1 MSQRIRFSL
10 LSITFLFAL
19 RSTAQAQ
26 PNPPTNVA
34 PTPSNGSAQVSWDAV
49 PGAVSYKIYWS
60 KTTPVT
66 KQNAESP
73 SPINAAGTQAAA
85 APLANGTKYY
95 IAVTAVNPSGESD
108 LSNEVGVTPVAQ
120 ADAHNANQPS
130 TTVSA
135 PVQPSTN
142 VGQSSDTNVQN
153 PTMTFVPFNP
163 SSEPVVAQTNNL
175 PNGTITFDSAGVEK
189 LVKDSCA
196 GSTAAMES
204 SSTYVV
210 INVIHLTGGADAQRV
225 DSNNWYI
232 YSPHKSFVTG
242 FAGGWKL
249 ADFDGATRL
258 YGARK
263 ILLVSIVEHD
273 LTAYGPGLG
282 PVVDYSLT
290 ITKQQATNV
299 SDAVQ
304 LLGLVFPNKA
314 AAGNPGDHPNYWAC
328 STVPVAYKTSTI
340 KVSLSYTAA
349 NNSPYTASQTFVNEA
364 KEHWDVSFALPVK
377 KASALQYNSTA
388 NTVTASQINKS
399 ALYAVFD
406 FYPYPVDLKNSKF
419 NFIPGIFAG
428 VAMNSQPL
436 HSLIF
441 GASVGTKF
449 AQFYAG
455 ALLLKQQNLSGLSTG
470 GTGSPAQVAS
480 ETSYVYQPQFSVG
493 IKISISATAS
503 ALKGSK

>member
-26 PNPPTNVA
+26 PKPPTNVA

-196 GSTAAMES
+196 GSTAAMEA
-204 SSTYVV
+204 VP
-210 INVIHLTGGADAQRV
+210 LT
-225 DSNNWYI
+225 S
-232 YSPHKSFVTG
+232 
-242 FAGGWKL
+242 
-249 ADFDGATRL
+249 
-258 YGARK
+258 
-263 ILLVSIVEHD
+263 
-273 LTAYGPGLG
+273 
-282 PVVDYSLT
+282 
-290 ITKQQATNV
+290 
-299 SDAVQ
+299 
-304 LLGLVFPNKA
+304 
-314 AAGNPGDHPNYWAC
+314 
-328 STVPVAYKTSTI
+328 
-340 KVSLSYTAA
+340 
-349 NNSPYTASQTFVNEA
+349 
-364 KEHWDVSFALPVK
+364 
-377 KASALQYNSTA
+377 
-388 NTVTASQINKS
+388 
-399 ALYAVFD
+399 
-406 FYPYPVDLKNSKF
+406 
-419 NFIPGIFAG
+419 
-428 VAMNSQPL
+428 
-436 HSLIF
+436 
-441 GASVGTKF
+441 
-449 AQFYAG
+449 
-455 ALLLKQQNLSGLSTG
+455 
-470 GTGSPAQVAS
+470 
-480 ETSYVYQPQFSVG
+480 
-493 IKISISATAS
+493 
-503 ALKGSK
+503 